1 MYDNEQLMLRGLER
15 KEIQCGDVVIIRYE
29 GPTGG
34 PGLPEMLT
42 PTRYEDHIEISGHNI
57 FGTQLTLLMIL
68 LPLSFSQ
75 CNNGG
80 WTW

>member
-1 MYDNEQLMLRGLER
+1 MLRGLEQ

-42 PTRYEDHIEISGHNI
+42 PTRYEELKSSSGHYS
-57 FGTQLTLLMIL
+57 LHYLHY
-68 LPLSFSQ
+68 
-75 CNNGG
+75 
-80 WTW
+80 

>member
-1 MYDNEQLMLRGLER
+1 MYDNEQLMLRGLEQ

-42 PTRYEDHIEISGHNI
+42 PTRYEDNVELI
-57 FGTQLTLLMIL
+57 
-68 LPLSFSQ
+68 
-75 CNNGG
+75 
-80 WTW
+80 